1 MAIDQTCSQ
10 HDITYE
16 NIKDLSRIT
25 ASDKVLRDKAFN
37 IARNP
42 KHDGYQRE
50 LASMLY
56 KFFDKNISD
65 GAIKGTII
73 SNQKLA
79 EKLHKAIIRKLGKK
93 ESLHSLKD
101 SVWGADFAGVQFISK
116 YNNGFRYLLC
126 VIDIFNK
133 YAWLVSLK
141 EKKYYNY

>member
-1 MAIDQTCSQ
+1 MTIDQTCSQ

-16 NIKDLSRIT
+16 NFKDLPRIT
-25 ASDKVLRDKAFN
+25 ASDKVLRDKTFN

-50 LASMLY
+50 LAWMLY
-56 KFFDKNISD
+56 KFFDKNYSD
-65 GAIKGTII
+65 DAIKGTFI

-93 ESLHSLKD
+93 EKLHSFKD
-101 SVWGADFAGVQFISK
+101 SIWGADFAGVQFISK
-116 YNNGFRYLLC
+116 YNNGVRYLLC

-133 YAWLVSLK
+133 YAWLVPLK
-141 EKKYYNY
+141 EKMYYNY

>member
-1 MAIDQTCSQ
+1 MTRDQTCSQ
-10 HDITYE
+10 HDINYE
-16 NIKDLSRIT
+16 NFKHLPRIT

-37 IARNP
+37 ISRNP
-42 KHDGYQRE
+42 KHDGCQQE

-93 ESLHSLKD
+93 
-101 SVWGADFAGVQFISK
+101 
-116 YNNGFRYLLC
+116 
-126 VIDIFNK
+126 
-133 YAWLVSLK
+133 
-141 EKKYYNY
+141 

>member
-1 MAIDQTCSQ
+1 MTRDQTCSQ
-10 HDITYE
+10 HDINYE
-16 NIKDLSRIT
+16 NFKHLPRIT

-37 IARNP
+37 ISRNP
-42 KHDGYQRE
+42 KHDGYQQE

-93 ESLHSLKD
+93 
-101 SVWGADFAGVQFISK
+101 
-116 YNNGFRYLLC
+116 
-126 VIDIFNK
+126 
-133 YAWLVSLK
+133 
-141 EKKYYNY
+141 